1 MHDTP
6 IHKTSTSLPLTQV
19 RGLYLED
26 TFGDGE
32 ADEEIDMEVGSQ
44 HILKYSAAGDHI
56 KKGDLRLI

>member
-1 MHDTP
+1 M
-6 IHKTSTSLPLTQV
+6 TQV

-44 HILKYSAAGDHI
+44 HILRYSAASEHI